1 MTPKRPNE
9 AGETSCLVRWI
20 VETPAGW
27 LGAYD
32 REAFDAFR
40 AGWQPIETAPRDGR
54 WVIVYRPKSDGSYI
68 PSVGPDYWMTEKRLQ
83 CWGKSRTDTPPTHW
97 MPLPPPP
104 SDL

>member
-9 AGETSCLVRWI
+9 AGETSCVVRWM

-40 AGWQPIETAPRDGR
+40 AGWQPIETAPKDDDAEFLGCYREVIDRTWVGWRDYDR
-54 WVIVYRPKSDGSYI
+54 NPVY
-68 PSVGPDYWMTEKRLQ
+68 VHADYVQWE
-83 CWGKSRTDTPPTHW
+83 PTHW
-97 MPLPPPP
+97 MPLPPLP